1 MVRHLTR
8 LALAASVLAPAVIA
22 ADSAGPVTVRLD
34 EVEWHTSLASAPV
47 LPERPL
53 RLVVNDPARRA
64 WSFKPERGLV
74 RSAGPRTWTWQA
86 PATPGPVEATL
97 EPADGDEINL
107 NLLVMVPAS
116 HVGRDGR
123 LNGYRIGAYPSKPL
137 RGNPLYLPPEG
148 FIEVTERTADTRLS
162 PRFTLGQFVSK
173 QAQDGPRYVV
183 IEPELVVRL
192 EQLADR
198 LEAQEKPE
206 HLHVMSG
213 YRTPFYNRA
222 IGNVEYSL
230 HQWGA
235 AADVFVDADRDGRM
249 DDLDENGRIDKQ
261 DARTLFRIA
270 DLLGGRRPFEG
281 GLGVYG
287 GTAAHGPFLHID
299 VRDTVA
305 RW

>member
-1 MVRHLTR
+1 MVRLPWR
-8 LALAASVLAPAVIA
+8 LLMAAGMMTPLAVA
-22 ADSAGPVTVRLD
+22 ADAVRPVTVRLD
-34 EVEWHTSLASAPV
+34 HVEWQTPVASAPV
-47 LPERPL
+47 LPGRPL
-53 RLVVNDPARRA
+53 RIAVDDPSRRT
-64 WSFKPERGLV
+64 WSFDAERGLV
-74 RSAGPRTWTWQA
+74 RSTGVRSWTWQP
-86 PATPGPVEATL
+86 PATPGVVEARL
-97 EPADGDEINL
+97 EPAEGDDIDV

-123 LNGYRIGAYPSKPL
+123 LNGYRIGSYPSTALK
-137 RGNPLYLPPEG
+137 GNPLYLPPKG
-148 FIEVTERTADTRLS
+148 FIEVTDRTDDTHLS

-173 QAQDGPRYVV
+173 QAQGGPRYVV
-183 IEPELVVRL
+183 IKPELIVRL

-235 AADVFVDADRDGRM
+235 AADVFVDGDRNGRM

-270 DLLGGRRPFEG
+270 DLLEGPRPLEG

>member
-8 LALAASVLAPAVIA
+8 LALVAGMLALLVVA
-22 ADSAGPVTVRLD
+22 ADSAVPVTVRLD
-34 EVEWHTSLASAPV
+34 EVEWHTSVASAAV
-47 LPERPL
+47 MPERRL
-53 RLVVNDPARRA
+53 RIAVDDPARRV

-74 RSAGPRTWTWQA
+74 RSAGPRTWSWQA
-86 PATPGPVEATL
+86 PATPGLVEATL
-97 EPADGDEINL
+97 EPADGDDIDL

-137 RGNPLYLPPEG
+137 KGNPLYLPPEG
-148 FIEVTERTADTRLS
+148 FIEVTDRTDDTHLS

-173 QAQDGPRYVV
+173 QAQEGPRYVV

-270 DLLGGRRPFEG
+270 DLLGGPRPFAG